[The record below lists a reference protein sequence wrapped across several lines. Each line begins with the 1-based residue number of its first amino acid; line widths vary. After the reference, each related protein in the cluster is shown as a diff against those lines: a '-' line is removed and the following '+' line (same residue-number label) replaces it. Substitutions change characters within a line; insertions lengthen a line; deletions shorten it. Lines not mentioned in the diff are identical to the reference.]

1 MSDPHQSP
9 PECQLNTVPG
19 LLGSV
24 LHYNTTCQGT
34 YGGKTNRTDT
44 RPTRF
49 LPSLIL
55 SPIDCWCIC
64 FWIFWTLIT
73 RRCRYP
79 VLYNIKFADGTRYI
93 SRLRITVHASRTP
106 QVVCVTTFLRLPHA
120 SPDASTSIASTET
133 PGPESYYTSDV
144 GLITFQD
151 PRVHA
156 FSKMQRKTVALDT
169 WADSITL
176 SIPGCY
182 TNPHNTYQQVTL
194 VGIDFLGPDESFA
207 SLTSTLAPDPVWET
221 KESPAGTMIAPHPW
235 SDFPASPQAGGDL
248 IAGGFPKTVTHS
260 DLEPPSTSPPPASP
274 QLSNATRLAYEDPD
288 GVSFAMSSLP
298 TWRSFAHSP
307 TPSHAS
313 IDDILAGLEPEE
325 RPRSPPQVKQKKMA
339 TPVVN
344 PPHPLKIPD
353 SVSITIPS
361 SVIRAANSSTNPS
374 DQLARPLSF
383 GAKVEA
389 AQTLLEAVEHHCNSN
404 PQSRHNRFRFADI
417 GLSPDFNDTEFLDK
431 LMTLL
436 AAHFFP
442 DRRARLSR
450 ITLSILY
457 NLVNY
462 TLVSEARMLDLVM
475 VWVGYVS
482 LLLRHLPHYAC
493 ASTADNSPAK
503 HPKSHLN
510 PSEPSNSLD
519 GAAILSRLASTYL
532 QVDSPVI
539 LQEVLKTILD
549 QPPAP
554 HKIATLYLSLVRR
567 TLLPWLTDRP
577 DAQRHPL
584 RQRRRRSVLKLLIS
598 ESGDRPLL
606 RFFRYL
612 LGHPH
617 TVVRNRSVDLVVQ
630 CSNWIPWEILQ
641 EYLVHINP
649 IIVRTLFRQYVQSV
663 QGQWSSPLS
672 MSPLLSLS
680 LPLSPDKTI
689 IGHSRDQS
697 QSSSVDTRHVNWA
710 PPKHYDSPGATY
722 TTGITPATPCRVSAQ
737 TPPLISTQIVQD

>member
-1 MSDPHQSP
+1 MNSKRRTKPLATVWHCTLVRPDWAHHPISQEKTCRQVLGPLGSPRRASQSTRRLVWWPTLAIWRNSPPLVDLSNGHLTEPYYSRIYWIQLITSTGSRSSLSMSDPHQSP

-475 VWVGYVS
+475 PGHTS
-482 LLLRHLPHYAC
+482 GGSENDSGPAAC
-493 ASTADNSPAK
+493 APQN
-503 HPKSHLN
+503 
-510 PSEPSNSLD
+510 
-519 GAAILSRLASTYL
+519 
-532 QVDSPVI
+532 
-539 LQEVLKTILD
+539 
-549 QPPAP
+549 
-554 HKIATLYLSLVRR
+554 
-567 TLLPWLTDRP
+567 
-577 DAQRHPL
+577 RHPL
-584 RQRRRRSVLKLLIS
+584 PIA
-598 ESGDRPLL
+598 RPTNPSSLA
-606 RFFRYL
+606 
-612 LGHPH
+612 
-617 TVVRNRSVDLVVQ
+617 NR
-630 CSNWIPWEILQ
+630 P
-641 EYLVHINP
+641 
-649 IIVRTLFRQYVQSV
+649 
-663 QGQWSSPLS
+663 
-672 MSPLLSLS
+672 
-680 LPLSPDKTI
+680 
-689 IGHSRDQS
+689 SRC
-697 QSSSVDTRHVNWA
+697 
-710 PPKHYDSPGATY
+710 P
-722 TTGITPATPCRVSAQ
+722 TTSTTPATTTFGSQ
-737 TPPLISTQIVQD
+737 TADFGVGADFISPVCPIGPGPMVVAIIDVAIAVAVVAIVA